1 MMERTQSHLPK
12 AGDPLPQVLLGI
24 LWGSFSCAV
33 MLELCSA
40 LRCQFIHLGRSHFSP
55 PCWVSDKL
63 PPLLALT
70 HSGGKG
76 TVQVLEVCH
85 SLLRSP
91 APGQNPMCDISD
103 STLRNYKVLPGR
115 PHEEKLPVPC
125 QTLMHHQ
132 YITISWGEVQ
142 PRTWFSFSPPQPAML
157 THMPTFLTQMPPLR
171 SLLIGD
177 LG

>member
-63 PPLLALT
+63 PPLLALSHT
-70 HSGGKG
+70 RVGR
-76 TVQVLEVCH
+76 VL
-85 SLLRSP
+85 
-91 APGQNPMCDISD
+91 
-103 STLRNYKVLPGR
+103 YKFWKFVIP
-115 PHEEKLPVPC
+115 
-125 QTLMHHQ
+125 
-132 YITISWGEVQ
+132 YWGVQ
-142 PRTWFSFSPPQPAML
+142 PQAKILCVIFQTRPWEITRCCLAGLMRRSCLSHARLWCTTNTLQFPGGRCSQGLGSPSPHPNQPCSH
-157 THMPTFLTQMPPLR
+157 TCPH
-171 SLLIGD
+171 S
-177 LG
+177 